1 MTLQEDYDTLLQK
14 NKKAIIYQM
23 IQAQLGWDFETY
35 MPSKG
40 GQQRSM
46 QFATLAADIHTLM
59 TDPTIGELLNSIKND
74 TNYFSLTEAQKRN
87 LFLIEKEYN
96 RQTKIPADLVKEIA
110 KHQVVAIETWK
121 KAKAE
126 KNYEL
131 FKPELK
137 KALDLQKQRA
147 HYLDPNKHPYDVLLD
162 IYEPNMTSAMI
173 TDLFNELK
181 KGLVPLINKI
191 RSAPNQPDTSFLSR
205 ECPIPIQEK
214 LATDLSNVVHYDL
227 DRGRID
233 TTEHPFTTGYY
244 QDVRI
249 TTHYYENEF
258 DNALFSTM
266 HEAGHAIYEQNLDE
280 EFMYQP
286 LGQASSLGLH
296 ESQSRFFENIIGR
309 SPEFW
314 EYYLPRFKELTGDIF
329 DDIDSDK
336 FLHAI
341 NHVKPSKIRVTA
353 DEVTYSLHV
362 IIRFEIERDL
372 SEGKI
377 TVDEL
382 PLIWNQKYK
391 EYLGV
396 DIEDDSEGV
405 MQDTHWAAGLFG
417 YFPTYA
423 LGNIYNAH
431 QLHVIRKELPNYDEL
446 VRTGNLKPILE
457 WLTKKVHKPASL
469 YDPAD
474 LMQQITN
481 EPINTKY
488 FIEYCIKKYSQI
500 YGF

>member
-1 MTLQEDYDTLLQK
+1 MTLKEDYDLLLEK
-14 NKKAIIYQM
+14 SKKAIIYQM

-46 QFATLAADIHTLM
+46 QFATLAKDVHKLL
-59 TDPTIGELLNSIKND
+59 TDPEIGELLDRIKSD
-74 TNYFSLTEAQKRN
+74 PEYTSLSETQQRN
-87 LFLIEKEYN
+87 LYLINRDYE
-96 RQTKIPADLVKEIA
+96 RQTKIPSELVEKIA
-110 KHQVVAIETWK
+110 KHQVIAIETWK
-121 KAKAE
+121 KAKAA
-126 KNYEL
+126 KDYEM

-137 KALDLQKQRA
+137 KALDLQKKRA
-147 HYLDPNKHPYDVLLD
+147 HYLNPDKHPYDVLLD

-173 TDLFNELK
+173 TVLFNQLK
-181 KGLVPLINKI
+181 EGLVPLIKKI
-191 RSAPNQPDTSFLSR
+191 QSASNQPDTSFLTRTCS
-205 ECPIPIQEK
+205 IPIQEK

-258 DNALFSTM
+258 DNSLFSTM

-280 EFMYQP
+280 EFIYQP
-286 LGQASSLGLH
+286 LGQAASLGLH

-309 SPEFW
+309 SSEFW
-314 EYYLPRFKELTGDIF
+314 EFYMPKFKEITGEIF
-329 DDIDSDK
+329 ADIDNK
-336 FLHAI
+336 TFLHAI

-382 PLIWNQKYK
+382 PKIWNQKYK

-431 QLHVIRKELPNYDEL
+431 ILHVIRKEMPNYDNL
-446 VRTGNLKPILE
+446 VRNGDIKPILA
-457 WLTKKVHKPASL
+457 WLTKNVHKPASL

-474 LMQQITN
+474 LMQRITG
-481 EPINTKY
+481 EPVNTQY
-488 FIEYCIKKYSQI
+488 FIDYCTQKYSQL